1 MPKVRALVPLTH
13 PKTGEVFAAGTE
25 VDVDEEVFRD
35 WRADGKVSSIEEEQK
50 AAEAAKEGNYS
61 ARTSRTDAGEAKAEE
76 AKPPPRE
83 KK

>member
-13 PKTGEVFAAGTE
+13 PKTGELFAAGTE

-35 WRADGKVSSIEEEQK
+35 WRADGKVSSIDEEEAQAK
-50 AAEAAKEGNYS
+50 AAKEGNYT
-61 ARTSRTDAGEAKAEE
+61 ARTSRADAGETKAEE
-76 AKPPPRE
+76 SKSPRE

>member
-1 MPKVRALVPLTH
+1 MPKVRLLVPW
-13 PKTGEVFAAGTE
+13 GEHAAGAE
-25 VDVDEEVFRD
+25 VDVSDEEFAD
-35 WRADGKVSSIEEEQK
+35 LRADGKASSVDDEKK

-61 ARTSRTDAGEAKAEE
+61 ARTSRTDAGEARAEE